1 MTRRNT
7 VVVTWRHHALPVGC
21 TSWRLPHKLGN
32 RILHVPFILTQY
44 RQQRD
49 RLVAVYVSAA
59 VRGRIDR
66 FSRMVGPWSMSI
78 RIMDDWKDD
87 G

>member
-1 MTRRNT
+1 M
-7 VVVTWRHHALPVGC
+7 
-21 TSWRLPHKLGN
+21 
-32 RILHVPFILTQY
+32 TQY

-66 FSRMVGPWSMSI
+66 FSRMAGPWSMSI